1 MMAFGFWK
9 RDAFVRW
16 QALVLMAFTIGK
28 VFTYDV
34 LSLEKQYRIL
44 SFIALGVVL
53 MAISFIYQRDWLK
66 LSPRPLDKT
75 ARGTP
80 A

>member
-1 MMAFGFWK
+1 MAFGFWK

-16 QALVLMAFTIGK
+16 QSLVLMAFTIGK

-34 LSLEKQYRIL
+34 WSLDKGYRIL

-66 LSPRPLDKT
+66 LSPLAAEK
-75 ARGTP
+75 AVKGTS